1 MTLQTAI
8 LSFAGVAIL
17 ITIIPGLDTV
27 IVLRSALSRG
37 RGHAYATALGVSSGA
52 LAWGVAAAVG
62 ASAVLAAS
70 ELAFTV
76 LKVAGAAYMVWLG
89 VSMIW
94 SSRSAHGLVVAMSE
108 EPRSRWS
115 SWRRGLM
122 TNLLNPKVGVFYLAT
137 IPQFM
142 AVGVS
147 HLAMGLILAL
157 VHDLIAMVWFTAVIV
172 LAGRARRLFSGAGFT
187 RVVDRITGTV
197 LVGLGIRLA
206 TAHR

>member
-1 MTLQTAI
+1 MTLQAAI

-17 ITIIPGLDTV
+17 ITIIPGLDSV
-27 IVLRSALSRG
+27 IVLRSAISQG
-37 RGHAYATALGVSSGA
+37 RGHAYATALGVCSGA

-70 ELAFTV
+70 ELGFTV

-94 SSRSAHGLVVAMSE
+94 RSRSAHGLVVTTSE
-108 EPRSRWS
+108 PPRSRWS
-115 SWRRGLM
+115 SWRRGLL

-142 AVGVS
+142 AAGVS
-147 HLAMGLILAL
+147 HLAMGVILAL
-157 VHDLIAMVWFTAVIV
+157 VHDVIGLVWFTAIIV
-172 LAGRARRLFSGAGFT
+172 LAGRARRLFSGVGFT
-187 RVVDRITGTV
+187 RVVDRLTGTV